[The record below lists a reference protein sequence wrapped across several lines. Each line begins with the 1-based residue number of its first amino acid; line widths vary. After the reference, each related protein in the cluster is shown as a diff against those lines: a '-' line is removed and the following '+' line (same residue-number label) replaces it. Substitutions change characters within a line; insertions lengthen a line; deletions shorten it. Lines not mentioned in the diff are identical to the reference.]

1 MSDHLKEKILAL
13 LDAMPKCQGE
23 WVKGSGGQIAVFSGN
38 CGKIATHLD
47 GNWNFC
53 PEHLP
58 MVDRKIHPSCN
69 LAYEIGYVKE
79 AEELLFAVQE
89 RNIPTNAIVLS
100 NYEKDNL
107 LWLLTLVSDN
117 YIIGLNTG
125 DWVWQ
130 IRYKLA
136 PEGKLTDENKPNRS
150 IQDFVDGIIKNI
162 IE

>member
-23 WVKGSGGQIAVFSGN
+23 WITGSGGHSVFSNN
-38 CGKIATHLD
+38 CGKIANYLD

-53 PEHLP
+53 STHLP
-58 MVDRKIHPSCN
+58 KLNGEIHPSCKFT
-69 LAYEIGYVKE
+69 YEIDFVKE

-100 NYEKDNL
+100 NYERDNL
-107 LWLLTLVSDN
+107 LWLLTLVADN
-117 YIIGLNTG
+117 CLPGTNTG

-136 PEGKLTDENKPNRS
+136 LEGKLTEEHNPNRS
-150 IQDFVDGIIKNI
+150 IQDFIDGIIKNI